1 VVAIGRVVW
10 ATEMDPITLD
20 VGLEFI
26 EIDPTA
32 LRLLEAEA
40 FPTS

>member
-1 VVAIGRVVW
+1 
-10 ATEMDPITLD
+10 MDPITTD

-32 LRLLEAEA
+32 VQLLDEMTTVEVSA
-40 FPTS
+40 